1 MKKLIPVSFAF
12 LVSLMLSG
20 CFSDMLKPAENHDA
34 FYMLPTYNKANK
46 QKFAEVNMQVLSVPD
61 YLKRPQIVVKTQ
73 EATSTGNVAISET
86 HRWIEPIS
94 NGITRVLTT
103 NLESQ
108 GIILFAYPAFSS
120 SSKADLKIYID
131 DLIGSLG
138 NTVSLNGKIQISS
151 AKKNATI
158 EFNLSEN
165 TADNSY
171 ASYVDTIG
179 KLIAKLSKKIAD
191 EVSKF

>member
-73 EATSTGNVAISET
+73 EATSTGKALPT
-86 HRWIEPIS
+86 F
-94 NGITRVLTT
+94 TLTT
-103 NLESQ
+103 KCISWRR
-108 GIILFAYPAFSS
+108 APAN
-120 SSKADLKIYID
+120 
-131 DLIGSLG
+131 SLSRRMS
-138 NTVSLNGKIQISS
+138 TP
-151 AKKNATI
+151 
-158 EFNLSEN
+158 
-165 TADNSY
+165 
-171 ASYVDTIG
+171 
-179 KLIAKLSKKIAD
+179 
-191 EVSKF
+191 